1 MSTPGGPDGPPFFLL
16 NLQGLKVCVKTLT
29 HSASWRGMIKTSIGL
44 DEYMTNTVPLTVVPA
59 EPGQSRYAALAAA
72 LRARVLAGEWPPGSA
87 LPAEQ
92 TLAAEH
98 GVALG
103 TLRRALDLMADQGLI
118 ERLHGRGT
126 FVRAGMSGPTMMRF
140 FRFGEGTGEVPVS
153 RIVSRQTLLAP
164 PEVARRL
171 GLAPGDTAL
180 RVQRV
185 RALADQPCVYEEIWL
200 PLALFAALAKGDT
213 NTWGDL
219 LYPMFAERCGVRVH
233 RAVDEIA
240 FGVLTAAQARHLALP
255 AGHACAVVSR
265 NAHDLAGR
273 CVEVRFTRGDAHAFH
288 YTVTIT

>member
-1 MSTPGGPDGPPFFLL
+1 MNTSKTAGLTLVST
-16 NLQGLKVCVKTLT
+16 
-29 HSASWRGMIKTSIGL
+29 
-44 DEYMTNTVPLTVVPA
+44 

-72 LRARVLAGEWPPGSA
+72 LRARVVAGEWPPGTA

-103 TLRRALDLMADQGLI
+103 TLRHALALMAEQGLI

-126 FVRAGMSGPTMMRF
+126 FVRSGMTGGTMMRF

-153 RIVSRQTLLAP
+153 QIVSRQQLVAP
-164 PEVARRL
+164 ADVARRL
-171 GLAPGDTAL
+171 GLARGDTAL
-180 RVQRV
+180 QLQRV
-185 RALADQPCVYEEIWL
+185 RSFAGQPGVYEEIWL
-200 PLALFAALAKGDT
+200 PLARFADLASSDT
-213 NTWGDL
+213 SSWGDL
-219 LYPMFAERCGVRVH
+219 LYPLFAERCGIHIH

-240 FGVLTAAQARHLALP
+240 FGVLTAAQARHLALS
-255 AGHACAVVSR
+255 AGHPCALVTR
-265 NAHDLAGR
+265 NAYDLAGH

>member
-1 MSTPGGPDGPPFFLL
+1 MA
-16 NLQGLKVCVKTLT
+16 KTVHLT
-29 HSASWRGMIKTSIGL
+29 L
-44 DEYMTNTVPLTVVPA
+44 VPA

-103 TLRRALDLMADQGLI
+103 TLRRALELLADQGLI
-118 ERLHGRGT
+118 ERIHGRGT
-126 FVRAGMSGPTMMRF
+126 FVRSGMTGATMMRF
-140 FRFGEGTGEVPVS
+140 FRFGEGTGEVPTS
-153 RIVSRQTLLAP
+153 RIVSRQLLVAP
-164 PEVARRL
+164 AEVARRL
-171 GLAPGDTAL
+171 GLAPGDSAL
-180 RVQRV
+180 RLQRV
-185 RALADQPCVYEEIWL
+185 RSFAGQPCVYEEIWL
-200 PLALFAALAKGDT
+200 PLALFAGLADGDT
-213 NTWGDL
+213 SAWGDL
-219 LYPMFAERCGVRVH
+219 LYPLFAERCGVHVH

-240 FGVLTAAQARHLALP
+240 FGVLTAAQARHLALS
-255 AGHACAVVSR
+255 AGHPCALVTR